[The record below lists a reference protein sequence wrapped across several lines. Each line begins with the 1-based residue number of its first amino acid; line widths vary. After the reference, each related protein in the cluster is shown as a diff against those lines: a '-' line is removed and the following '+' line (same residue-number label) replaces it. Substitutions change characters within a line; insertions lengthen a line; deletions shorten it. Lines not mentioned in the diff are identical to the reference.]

1 MKTREWD
8 ESKHPRDELGRFT
21 DASGAYRQNAS
32 YREISYLSYLWEL
45 TKDEQLPHSV
55 GAKWAN
61 YNIRMPDGTTAKF
74 VEGAK
79 LEHKDIIAGYGQRRK
94 IDIINKL
101 VTTYPETSSTPRF
114 WAKLKGVSDIVLEDG
129 TVMRSEV
136 HWYEHPKV
144 GKIGFKYKED
154 IDED

>member
-8 ESKHPRDELGRFT
+8 ESKHPRDALGRFT
-21 DASGAYRQNAS
+21 DAGGAYRQNTS
-32 YREISYLSYLWEL
+32 YREISYRSRL
-45 TKDEQLPHSV
+45 TQDEQFSRSV

-61 YNIRMPDGTTAKF
+61 YDIRMPDGTTAKF

-79 LEHKDIIAGYGQRRK
+79 LEHKEIIAGYGQRRK

-114 WAKLKGVSDIVLEDG
+114 WAKLKGVSDIVYNGVVIRAEI
-129 TVMRSEV
+129 
-136 HWYEHPKV
+136 HWYEHPKT
-144 GKIGFKYKED
+144 GKVEFKYKEKRR
-154 IDED
+154 